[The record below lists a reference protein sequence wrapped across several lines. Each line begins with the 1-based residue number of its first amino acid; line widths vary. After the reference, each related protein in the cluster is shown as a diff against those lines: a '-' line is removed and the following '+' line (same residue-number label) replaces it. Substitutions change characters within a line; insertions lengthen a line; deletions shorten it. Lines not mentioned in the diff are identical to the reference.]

1 MRYPVSFSQRR
12 LWFLEQLTPGEPT
25 FHMPYAMWLEGPLD
39 VEALQRAMD
48 AMVERH
54 SVLRTSIVAVDGV
67 PEQVVADSGT
77 VLIER
82 ISLSDTDSED
92 ERVRQA
98 RAIATE
104 RATRPFDL
112 AHGPLMRAALIDT
125 GADRRLFT
133 LMLHHIISDGLS
145 MQILID
151 ELSAMY
157 RAEVTGEPASLPRLV
172 MEYGDYA
179 VWQHDRLRGEELE
192 RQLQY
197 WREQLRGAPAVLTL
211 PSDRP
216 RPARQSS
223 RGAVA
228 VRSLDPA
235 ITDRL
240 AEVAVGCNATMFMA
254 FLTGFTVV
262 LSRYARQTDLVIG
275 TPVGGRTHVELDP
288 ILGLFTNTVALRT
301 SLAGDPSFLELLG
314 RVRDNTVEAVS
325 HQELPF
331 EKLVDEFAP
340 ERSLAH
346 APLTQVLFGYQS
358 LTPPTLNLPGVKAG
372 FSWALLTGTAKL
384 DLTLYADT
392 SDGQGTTLALEYN
405 TDLFDAPWADRFLG
419 CLALVLEHAAAT
431 PQTPVT
437 DLPMLS
443 AEQARELVFERNR
456 RSRPAADGPV
466 PGSSVPGSSV
476 PGSSVP
482 GSSVPGSSVPAGAD
496 EPFDVR
502 TLLQASASQVI
513 DGAESVPMTEVCQR
527 AARLARVLT
536 ERGVGLET
544 PVGLCLER
552 GVPMLS
558 ALLAVWWAGGAYVPL
573 DPDFPRSRLAAM
585 ARGAGVRVVVTDE
598 ANRELA
604 GSIVEGGSLGAGS
617 GVEVLDVGDQA
628 VAEAQPLVPAPVPPD
643 ALAYIIFTS
652 GSTGQPK
659 GIGIGHRAV
668 ANLLASF
675 QRTLDLGPDDRFAAV
690 TTLSFDIALLELLLP
705 PVCGAD
711 LVIASAQEVREPD
724 RLRSLIE
731 RRAVNAMQATPQTW
745 RLLLAA
751 GGVPAGLRLR
761 LCGGEALP
769 RDLAEQLRTPES
781 VLWNAYGP
789 TETTVWSAAGIVSEE
804 PGPVEIGE
812 PIEHTRLYLL
822 DERLAPVPVGV
833 LGEVFIGGR
842 GVARGYH
849 DRPRLTAQSFRPDPW
864 SDEPGARMYRTG
876 DLGRWREGGGLE
888 LIGRT
893 DHQVKIRGFR
903 IECGEIEAVLRS
915 HRDVRQAAVVVAAR
929 GEEQVLV
936 GYVVPRRGGAVAE
949 AGADLLEL
957 LRPHL
962 KASLPDYM
970 VPDLIVALPALPL
983 TPNAKVDRA
992 ALPAPE
998 WGARPAA
1005 AERVEPRTPV
1015 EETLARIWGE
1025 LLATPTA
1032 VGVTDNLFAIGGHS
1046 LTATRFVARV
1056 TDSYGVSLPVHEIFA
1071 HPTIGELAEIVSADP
1086 DFGQAGVA
1094 AELDDLSD
1102 EALDE
1107 LLRAALAQRNR
1118 RRAAPGEPGS

>member
-25 FHMPYAMWLEGPLD
+25 FHMPYAMWLDGPLD
-39 VEALQRAMD
+39 ADALQRAMD
-48 AMVERH
+48 AMVARH
-54 SVLRTSIVAVDGV
+54 AVLRTGIVAVDGV

-82 ISLSDTDSED
+82 ISLGDTVEEA

-104 RATRPFDL
+104 RAMRPFDL
-112 AHGPLMRAALIDT
+112 AHGPLLRAALIDT
-125 GADRRLFT
+125 GADRWLFT
-133 LMLHHIISDGLS
+133 LVLHHIISDGLS
-145 MQILID
+145 LQILID
-151 ELSAMY
+151 ELSAVY

-172 MEYGDYA
+172 MDYGDYT

-192 RQLQY
+192 RQMQY
-197 WREQLRGAPAVLTL
+197 WREQLRGAPTLLTL
-211 PSDRP
+211 PTDRP

-228 VRSLDPA
+228 TRSLDPA

-240 AEVAVGCNATMFMA
+240 AEVAVGSNATMFMA
-254 FLTGFTVV
+254 FLTGFVVV
-262 LSRYARQTDLVIG
+262 LSRYARQTDLLVG
-275 TPVGGRTHVELDP
+275 TPVGGRTHSELDP

-301 SLAGDPSFLELLG
+301 SLAGDPSFVELLG

-331 EKLVDEFAP
+331 ENLVDEFAP

-346 APLTQVLFGYQS
+346 PPLMQVMFGYQS
-358 LTPPTLNLPGVKAG
+358 LIPPTLDLPGVKAG
-372 FSWALLTGTAKL
+372 FSWALVTGTAKL
-384 DLTLYADT
+384 DLTLYVDT

-405 TDLFDAPWADRFLG
+405 TDLFDAPWADRFLS
-419 CLALVLEHAAAT
+419 CLALVLEHAAAA

-443 AEQARELVFERNR
+443 DEQARELVLERNR
-456 RSRPAADGPV
+456 PA
-466 PGSSVPGSSV
+466 SVDPDYQEG
-476 PGSSVP
+476 
-482 GSSVPGSSVPAGAD
+482 

-502 TLLQASASQVI
+502 ALLQASTSQVI
-513 DGAESVPMTEVCQR
+513 DGQGSVSMAQVCER
-527 AARLARVLT
+527 AGRLARVLAD
-536 ERGVGLET
+536 RGVGLQT

-552 GVPMLS
+552 GAPMLS

-573 DPDFPRSRLAAM
+573 DPDFPQSRLVAM
-585 ARGAGVRVVVTDE
+585 ARGAGARVIVTDE
-598 ANRELA
+598 AHRELA
-604 GSIVEGGSLGAGS
+604 VSIADAGSSVEDGGLEGAGVGVL
-617 GVEVLDVGDQA
+617 GVEDQA
-628 VAEAQPLVPAPVPPD
+628 VAEARALPPAPLPPD

-659 GIGIGHRAV
+659 GIDISHRAV

-675 QRTLDLGPDDRFAAV
+675 RRSLDLGPHDRFVAV

-711 LVIASAQEVREPD
+711 LVIATGDEIREPD

-731 RRAVNAMQATPQTW
+731 RQAATAMQATPQTW

-769 RDLAEQLRTPES
+769 RDLADQLNTPEA
-781 VLWNAYGP
+781 VLWNVYGP
-789 TETTVWSAAGIVSEE
+789 TETTVWSAAGVVADGL
-804 PGPVEIGE
+804 GPVEIGE
-812 PIEHTRLYLL
+812 PIAHTRVYLL

-833 LGEVFIGGR
+833 LGEVFIAGR

-849 DRPRLTAQSFRPDPW
+849 DRPRLTAQAFRPDPW

-915 HRDVRQAAVVVAAR
+915 HRDIRQAAVVVAAR
-929 GEEQVLV
+929 GEERVLV
-936 GYVVPRRGGAVAE
+936 GYVVPRRGGLVSE

-962 KASLPDYM
+962 KAKLPDYM
-970 VPDLIVALPALPL
+970 VPDLIVALQALPL

-998 WGARPAA
+998 WDRRPPAV
-1005 AERVEPRTPV
+1005 ERVGPRTPV

-1032 VGVTDNLFAIGGHS
+1032 VGVTDNLFAVGGHS

-1056 TDSYGVSLPVHEIFA
+1056 ADSYGVNLPVHEIFA
-1071 HPTIGELAEIVSADP
+1071 HPTIGELAEIVAKDP
-1086 DFGQAGVA
+1086 DFGRVDSA
-1094 AELDDLSD
+1094 AELDELSD
-1102 EALDE
+1102 DALDE

-1118 RRAAPGEPGS
+1118 RRAVPGDAEA

>member
-39 VEALQRAMD
+39 VDALQRAMD

-82 ISLSDTDSED
+82 ISLMDTVEEA

-98 RAIATE
+98 RSIATE
-104 RATRPFDL
+104 RAMRPFDL
-112 AHGPLMRAALIDT
+112 AHGPLLRAALIDT

-145 MQILID
+145 LQILID
-151 ELSAMY
+151 ELSAVY

-172 MEYGDYA
+172 MEYGDYT
-179 VWQHDRLRGEELE
+179 VWQQDRLRGEELE
-192 RQLQY
+192 RQMQY
-197 WREQLRGAPAVLTL
+197 WREQLRGAPTVLTL
-211 PSDRP
+211 PTDRP

-228 VRSLDPA
+228 LRTLDTA

-240 AEVAVGCNATMFMA
+240 SEVAVGCNATMFMA
-254 FLTGFTVV
+254 FLTGFKVV
-262 LSRYARQTDLVIG
+262 LSRYARQTDLVVG

-288 ILGLFTNTVALRT
+288 ILGMFTNTVALRT

-346 APLTQVLFGYQS
+346 PPLMQVMFGYQS
-358 LTPPTLNLPGVKAG
+358 LTPPTLNLPGITAG

-392 SDGQGTTLALEYN
+392 SDGQATTLALEYN

-419 CLALVLEHAAAT
+419 CLALVLEHAAAAPLT
-431 PQTPVT
+431 PIA

-443 AEQARELVFERNR
+443 DSQARELVLERNR
-456 RSRPAADGPV
+456 PAPAAG
-466 PGSSVPGSSV
+466 
-476 PGSSVP
+476 
-482 GSSVPGSSVPAGAD
+482 D

-502 TLLQASASQVI
+502 ALLQASTSQVI
-513 DGAESVPMTEVCQR
+513 DSDGSVSMAEVCER
-527 AARLARVLT
+527 AGRLARVLAD
-536 ERGVGLET
+536 RGVGLET

-585 ARGAGVRVVVTDE
+585 AQGAGVRIVLTDE

-604 GSIVEGGSLGAGS
+604 GSIVGAGS
-617 GVEVLDVGDQA
+617 LAEGGAGVHVLGVEDQA
-628 VAEAQPLVPAPVPPD
+628 VAEARPLPPEPLPPE

-659 GIGIGHRAV
+659 GIGIEHRAV

-675 QRTLDLGPDDRFAAV
+675 RRSLDLGPDDRFVAV

-711 LVIASAQEVREPD
+711 LVIATGDEVREPD
-724 RLRSLIE
+724 RLRALIE
-731 RRAVNAMQATPQTW
+731 RQGASAMQATPQTW

-769 RDLAEQLRTPES
+769 RDLADQLSTPET
-781 VLWNAYGP
+781 VLLNVYGP
-789 TETTVWSAAGIVSEE
+789 TETTVWSAAGVVADGL
-804 PGPVEIGE
+804 GPVEIGE
-812 PIEHTRLYLL
+812 PIEHTRVYLL

-833 LGEVFIGGR
+833 LGEVFIAGR

-849 DRPRLTAQSFRPDPW
+849 DRPRLTAQAFRPDPW
-864 SDEPGARMYRTG
+864 SDEPGTRMYRTG

-929 GEEQVLV
+929 GDERVLV

-957 LRPHL
+957 LRPHV
-962 KASLPDYM
+962 KAKLPDYM

-998 WGARPAA
+998 WDVRPAA

-1032 VGVTDNLFAIGGHS
+1032 VGVTDNLFAVGGHS

-1056 TDSYGVSLPVHEIFA
+1056 ADSYGVNLPVHEIFA
-1071 HPTIGELAEIVSADP
+1071 HPTIGELAEIVSKDP
-1086 DFGQAGVA
+1086 AFGQVDSAT
-1094 AELDDLSD
+1094 ELDELSD

-1118 RRAAPGEPGS
+1118 RRAAPDQSDS

>member
-12 LWFLEQLTPGEPT
+12 LWFLEQLMPGEPT

-39 VEALQRAMD
+39 ADALQRAMD
-48 AMVERH
+48 VMVARH

-82 ISLSDTDSED
+82 ISLMDTAED
-92 ERVRQA
+92 AERVRQA

-104 RATRPFDL
+104 RAMRPFDL
-112 AHGPLMRAALIDT
+112 AQGPLMRAALIDT
-125 GADRRLFT
+125 GSDRRLFT

-145 MQILID
+145 LQILVD
-151 ELSAMY
+151 ELSAVY
-157 RAEVTGEPASLPRLV
+157 REEVTGEPASLPRLV
-172 MEYGDYA
+172 LEYGDYA

-192 RQLQY
+192 RQMEY
-197 WREQLRGAPAVLTL
+197 WRQQLRGAPAVLTL

-216 RPARQSS
+216 RPAQQST
-223 RGAVA
+223 RGAIAIRV
-228 VRSLDPA
+228 LDTA

-240 AEVAVGCNATMFMA
+240 AEVAAGCNATMFMA
-254 FLTGFTVV
+254 FLTGFEVV
-262 LSRYARQTDLVIG
+262 LSRYARQTDLVVG

-288 ILGLFTNTVALRT
+288 MLGLFTNTVALRT
-301 SLAGDPSFLELLG
+301 SLEGEPSFVELLG
-314 RVRDNTVEAVS
+314 RVRDDTVEAVS

-331 EKLVDEFAP
+331 EKLVEEFAP

-346 APLTQVLFGYQS
+346 APLVQVMFGYQS
-358 LTPPTLNLPGVKAG
+358 LTPPTLNLPGIEAG

-392 SDGQGTTLALEYN
+392 SDGVSTTLALEYN

-419 CLALVLEHAAAT
+419 CMALVLEHAVAD
-431 PQTPVT
+431 PQLPVT

-443 AEQARELVFERNR
+443 DEQARELVTERNR
-456 RSRPAADGPV
+456 HSEPEPIGE
-466 PGSSVPGSSV
+466 
-476 PGSSVP
+476 
-482 GSSVPGSSVPAGAD
+482 D
-496 EPFDVR
+496 EVFDVR
-502 TLLQASASQVI
+502 ALLRTSTSRVI
-513 DGAESVPMTEVCQR
+513 DSDGSVSMAEVCER
-527 AARLARVLT
+527 AGRLARVLAD
-536 ERGVGLET
+536 RGVGLET

-552 GVPMLS
+552 GAPMLS

-573 DPDFPRSRLAAM
+573 DPDFPRSRLTAM
-585 ARGAGVRVVVTDE
+585 ARGAGARIIVTDE
-598 ANRELA
+598 AHRELA
-604 GSIVEGGSLGAGS
+604 GSIAEGSAVDVLGGS
-617 GVEVLDVGDQA
+617 GVDVVGVDVLSVEDPA
-628 VAEAQPLVPAPVPPD
+628 VAEARPLPPVPLPPE

-659 GIGIGHRAV
+659 GIGIEHRAV

-675 QRTLDLGPDDRFAAV
+675 RRSLDLGPEDRFVAV

-711 LVIASAQEVREPD
+711 LMIATGEEIREPD

-731 RRAVNAMQATPQTW
+731 RQGASAMQATPQTW

-751 GGVPAGLRLR
+751 GGVPTGLRLR

-769 RDLAEQLRTPES
+769 RDLADQLSTPET
-781 VLWNAYGP
+781 VLWNVYGP
-789 TETTVWSAAGIVSEE
+789 TETTVWSAAGVVADGL
-804 PGPVEIGE
+804 GPVEIGE
-812 PIEHTRLYLL
+812 PIEHTRVYLL
-822 DERLAPVPVGV
+822 DERLRPVPVGV
-833 LGEVFIGGR
+833 LGEVFIAGR

-849 DRPRLTAQSFRPDPW
+849 DRARLTAQAFRPDPW

-893 DHQVKIRGFR
+893 DHQVKVRGFR
-903 IECGEIEAVLRS
+903 IECGEIEAILRS

-936 GYVVPRRGGAVAE
+936 GYVVPRRGGLVADPE
-949 AGADLLEL
+949 ADLLEL

-962 KASLPDYM
+962 KAKLPDYM

-998 WGARPAA
+998 WDVRPATV
-1005 AERVEPRTPV
+1005 ERVEPRTPV

-1032 VGVTDNLFAIGGHS
+1032 VGVTDNLFALGGHS

-1056 TDSYGVSLPVHEIFA
+1056 ADTYGVNLPVHEIFA
-1071 HPTIGELAEIVSADP
+1071 RPTIAELAEIVAKDP
-1086 DFGQAGVA
+1086 DFGQVDSS
-1094 AELDDLSD
+1094 AELDELSD

-1118 RRAAPGEPGS
+1118 RRAAPDQADS